1 MKETIT
7 LDTPIKRGETEITSV
22 EIRKP
27 GAGEL
32 RGVNLVDLA
41 QMDVSAL
48 IKVLPRI
55 TNPTLNEADVARMDI
70 ADLTQIG
77 MAVTGFLV
85 PKSAKPDAYQQ
96 TSTTPSPTLQ

>member
-1 MKETIT
+1 MKETIP
-7 LDTPIKRGETEITSV
+7 LDTPIKQGKTEITSV

-55 TNPTLNEADVARMDI
+55 TTPTLTEADVARMDP

-77 MAVTGFLV
+77 MTVIGFLT
-85 PKSAKPDAYQQ
+85 PKSAKADAFLQ

>member
-7 LDTPIKRGETEITSV
+7 LDTPIKQGKTSITSL

-55 TNPTLNEADVARMDI
+55 TTPTLTEVDVARMDI
-70 ADLTQIG
+70 ADLTQCG
-77 MAVTGFLV
+77 MAVTGFLA
-85 PKSAKPDAYQQ
+85 PKSAKADAYQP
-96 TSTTPSPTLQ
+96 TLTTPSPTLQ

>member
-1 MKETIT
+1 MKETIP
-7 LDTPIKRGETEITSV
+7 LDTPIKQGKTEIASV

-55 TNPTLNEADVARMDI
+55 TTPTLTEADVARMDI

-77 MAVTGFLV
+77 MRVTGFLT
-85 PKSAKPDAYQQ
+85 PKSAKPDAYQE